1 VWNHRRHANRPPD
14 PPGRARLFPRAGPH
28 RGPGVP
34 RRPQLPPGKR
44 IPADTGRAPTVRV
57 AVVAE
62 FYPRAADP
70 VLGIWAHRQ
79 ALAVRDA
86 GAELTVFVLHRL
98 VPPTADFSPRA
109 LRSLL

>member
-1 VWNHRRHANRPPD
+1 M
-14 PPGRARLFPRAGPH
+14 
-28 RGPGVP
+28 
-34 RRPQLPPGKR
+34 
-44 IPADTGRAPTVRV
+44 RV

-86 GAELTVFVLHRL
+86 GVEVAVFVLHRL
-98 VPPTADFSPRA
+98 VPPAASFTGRELRRLLAQPSVEIRDGLTVRYVRYVAPR
-109 LRSLL
+109 R

>member
-1 VWNHRRHANRPPD
+1 M
-14 PPGRARLFPRAGPH
+14 
-28 RGPGVP
+28 
-34 RRPQLPPGKR
+34 
-44 IPADTGRAPTVRV
+44 RV

-109 LRSLL
+109 LRSLLLTRPPVQAERPLSRQSVARPTNRPRPPPAL